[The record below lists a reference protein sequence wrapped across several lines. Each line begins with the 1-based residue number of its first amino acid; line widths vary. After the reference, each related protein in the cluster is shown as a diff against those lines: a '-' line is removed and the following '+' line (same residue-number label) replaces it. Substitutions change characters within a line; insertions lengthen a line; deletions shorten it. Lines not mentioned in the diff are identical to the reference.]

1 MRSVRKTQNHLLK
14 KEEQKTKFFKG
25 CWVWRRRRGTFTLSH
40 CGAHDRETFN
50 RYSPHLMNLLCNRL
64 DSPADHCVLAPIR

>member
-25 CWVWRRRRGTFTLSH
+25 CLGVEEEKGNIHSLSL
-40 CGAHDRETFN
+40 
-50 RYSPHLMNLLCNRL
+50 SPSLW
-64 DSPADHCVLAPIR
+64 ST